1 MTKEWH
7 SVRLCVPATISQSAE
22 RLTVSTGSPAKQSSS
37 ENAGHGSVARESSM
51 YRWRAPSLWFPSKL
65 WCSVCSCS
73 LLFTLSVLLFSI
85 LSLLLCSPVFV
96 LISSH
101 VPSYV
106 LIFVLSLSPL
116 SSSVSRSILSVC
128 TPMCLTLLFRL
139 LVSSADPGVYDEIM
153 QAVLHSGYLYKS
165 GSSSRGTL
173 SRKTREGRL
182 LNLGGWV
189 FEAEC

>member
-106 LIFVLSLSPL
+106 LIFVLSLSLPFLHLYPGIFSLYVLQCALL
-116 SSSVSRSILSVC
+116 SSFVSSSPLQTRVC
-128 TPMCLTLLFRL
+128 TMR
-139 LVSSADPGVYDEIM
+139 
-153 QAVLHSGYLYKS
+153 
-165 GSSSRGTL
+165 
-173 SRKTREGRL
+173 
-182 LNLGGWV
+182 
-189 FEAEC
+189 